1 MSKLSYR
8 KGINPPKVWF
18 AVGKGNKELEAG
30 LIFLK
35 KLLDKRGNLW
45 YTTRV
50 GGGIPVKARARA

>member
-1 MSKLSYR
+1 ATTSGQMSKLSYR

-18 AVGKGNKELEAG
+18 AVGKGNKKLEAG

-45 YTTRV
+45 
-50 GGGIPVKARARA
+50 